1 VRVVISNKGKLFC
14 PEMTDVF
21 VKALGS

>member
-1 VRVVISNKGKLFC
+1 VILSNKGTLFC

-21 VKALGS
+21 VKALRA